1 MIFLLFFFGTGLL
14 CLPASDFD
22 KSPDNSSSNS
32 CMAPVLLS
40 LNLPCFARRLKIFFC
55 NFFSLIIINIYFFLW
70 QTPLGK
76 WAGVGFCP
84 VDSLA

>member
-14 CLPASDFD
+14 FLPASDFD

-40 LNLPCFARRLKIFFC
+40 LNLRVLRAVYKFC
-55 NFFSLIIINIYFFLW
+55 IFFSLIINIFFLW
-70 QTPLGK
+70 QSPLGN